1 MPDFWIFSGQAGR
14 AADRASGREDPTANS
29 RKRGNFT
36 MKIRK
41 DMKEKE

>member
-1 MPDFWIFSGQAGR
+1 MPDFRIFSG
-14 AADRASGREDPTANS
+14 RASGREDPTANS

-41 DMKEKE
+41 DMKEKK